1 MSPDA
6 QRLFSAVAFVAG
18 VCLLV
23 ACAAVVPADQRA
35 EASSIYLAPVALIVC
50 GAVGGA
56 RSKS

>member
-1 MSPDA
+1 MSPDL
-6 QRLFSAVAFVAG
+6 QRFVSAAVFVAG

-23 ACAAVVPADQRA
+23 ICAAVVPADQRA
-35 EASSIYLAPVALIVC
+35 EASSIYLAPVALIVF